1 MRRVISVWLPR
12 FATDRLT
19 RPEPARPKPA
29 GREPAR
35 TLRQRPAGPARP
47 RVLLRQERGCLL
59 LAAVDDRAA
68 AAGLAPGQPLA
79 DARAILPELET
90 AEHDPAADLRALSAL
105 AAWCGRFTPWVAP
118 DRSACDGGGS
128 AGLLLDVTGCA
139 HLFGGEAA
147 LLAALVEGLAR
158 QGFAARAALAE
169 TPGLAWAVA
178 RFGCPEG
185 VGEGADPGA
194 GGGAGPRAEQGS
206 GQGAATRVVPLGAAK
221 ATLAGLPVAA
231 LRLAPGQVEL
241 LERLGLRRVGD
252 LYDLPAGSLA
262 RRFGP
267 MVAHRLAQ
275 ALGRTR
281 EAISPLTPVPPF
293 VERLALP
300 EPSDAPEAIALGL
313 ESLILALCRRLE
325 ERGQGARRLVFTLYR
340 ADGSLGRLKLGT
352 SRPSREPQ
360 HLKRLFAQRLEQVD
374 PGFGVEVM
382 TLAATLAEPLTALQ
396 SVLPCALGAPARP
409 AAAERKAPA
418 FEAEAGPA
426 RALGP
431 VPAPEAR
438 PSEAPPSEAL
448 GEVVDRLVNRLG
460 AARVTR
466 PEPRESHLPERA
478 LAAAPPLEA
487 PAPASAPDKVPA
499 AAWRRPQQPRP
510 LRLLPRAQPI
520 EAMALLP
527 DHPPAQFRWRR
538 LLHKV
543 AAAEGPERLSPE
555 WWHPEPAKAAEPV
568 RDYFRVEDDDG
579 RRYWVYRAEGR
590 WYLHGLFA

>member
-1 MRRVISVWLPR
+1 MQ
-12 FATDRLT
+12 
-19 RPEPARPKPA
+19 
-29 GREPAR
+29 REPQR
-35 TLRQRPAGPARP
+35 KVRQRPAGPARP

-79 DARAILPELET
+79 DARAILPDLET
-90 AEHDPAADLRALSAL
+90 AEQDPAADLRALSAL

-147 LLAALVEGLAR
+147 LMAALVEGLAR

-178 RFGCPEG
+178 RFGSPE
-185 VGEGADPGA
+185 GEGAGEGA
-194 GGGAGPRAEQGS
+194 GSGAKGS
-206 GQGAATRVVPLGAAK
+206 ASQGAATRVVPPGAAK

-231 LRLAPGQVEL
+231 LRLTPGQVEL

-275 ALGRTR
+275 ALGRAR

-313 ESLILALCRRLE
+313 ETLILALCRRLE

-352 SRPSREPQ
+352 SRPSREAQ
-360 HLKRLFAQRLEQVD
+360 HLKRLFAQRLEQAD

-382 TLAATLAEPLTALQ
+382 TLAATATEPLTALQ
-396 SVLPCALGAPARP
+396 SVLPCALGASARP
-409 AAAERKAPA
+409 AAASKRKAPA

-426 RALGP
+426 QALETVP
-431 VPAPEAR
+431 VP
-438 PSEAPPSEAL
+438 EAPPSESL

-487 PAPASAPDKVPA
+487 PAPATVPT
-499 AAWRRPQQPRP
+499 AAWRRPEQPRP

-555 WWHPEPAKAAEPV
+555 WWHPEPAKAAEPA
-568 RDYFRVEDDDG
+568 RDYFRVEDDAG

>member
-12 FATDRLT
+12 FATDRV
-19 RPEPARPKPA
+19 
-29 GREPAR
+29 
-35 TLRQRPAGPARP
+35 RQREIRGPGSRGEAPRKPAGPARP

-59 LAAVDDRAA
+59 LAAVDARAA
-68 AAGLAPGQPLA
+68 AAGLAPGLPLA
-79 DARAILPELET
+79 DARAIRPDLET

-105 AAWCGRFTPWVAP
+105 AAWCGRFTPWIAP
-118 DRSACDGGGS
+118 DRSGCDGGGA

-139 HLFGGEAA
+139 HLFGGEDA
-147 LLAALVEGLAR
+147 LLAALVAGLES
-158 QGFAARAALAE
+158 QGYTARAALAD

-178 RFGCPEG
+178 RFGPSEG
-185 VGEGADPGA
+185 TG
-194 GGGAGPRAEQGS
+194 
-206 GQGAATRVVPLGAAK
+206 RVVPPGAAE
-221 ATLAGLPVAA
+221 AALAELPVAA
-231 LRLAPGQVEL
+231 LRLGPGQVEL

-275 ALGRTR
+275 ALGRAR

-313 ESLILALCRRLE
+313 EALILALCRRLE

-340 ADGSLGRLKLGT
+340 ADGSLNRLRLGT

-360 HLKRLFAQRLEQVD
+360 HLKRLFAQRLERVD

-382 TLAATLAEPLTALQ
+382 TLAATAAEPLTALQ
-396 SVLPCALGAPARP
+396 SVLPCAAGLSARGAVVPKAEPPAFGTALCPDRTREAAPA
-409 AAAERKAPA
+409 
-418 FEAEAGPA
+418 
-426 RALGP
+426 
-431 VPAPEAR
+431 
-438 PSEAPPSEAL
+438 SEAPALQAAPPVAPPPEAL

-460 AARVTR
+460 AAQVARQA
-466 PEPRESHLPERA
+466 PRESHVPERA
-478 LAAAPPLEA
+478 VAAAPPVEA
-487 PAPASAPDKVPA
+487 PAAAPT
-499 AAWRRPQQPRP
+499 AAWRRPARPRP
-510 LRLLPRAQPI
+510 LRLLSRAQPI
-520 EAMALLP
+520 EALALLP

-538 LLHKV
+538 LLHRV

-555 WWHPEPAKAAEPV
+555 WWHPEPDKAAEPA

>member
-1 MRRVISVWLPR
+1 M
-12 FATDRLT
+12 
-19 RPEPARPKPA
+19 
-29 GREPAR
+29 
-35 TLRQRPAGPARP
+35 
-47 RVLLRQERGCLL
+47 
-59 LAAVDDRAA
+59 
-68 AAGLAPGQPLA
+68 PLA
-79 DARAILPELET
+79 DARAILPDLET
-90 AEHDPAADLRALSAL
+90 AAHDPAADLRALSAL
-105 AAWCGRFTPWVAP
+105 ADWCGRFTPWVAP
-118 DRSACDGGGS
+118 DRSACDGGGA

-139 HLFGGEAA
+139 HLFGGAAA
-147 LLAALVEGLAR
+147 LLTALVEGLER
-158 QGFAARAALAE
+158 QGFAARAALAD

-178 RFGCPEG
+178 RFGP
-185 VGEGADPGA
+185 P
-194 GGGAGPRAEQGS
+194 GGAGPDAEG
-206 GQGAATRVVPLGAAK
+206 GAKRGAAGRVVAPDAAE
-221 ATLAGLPVAA
+221 ATLAELPVAA
-231 LRLAPGQVEL
+231 LRLTPGQVEL

-313 ESLILALCRRLE
+313 ETLILALCRRLE
-325 ERGQGARRLVFTLYR
+325 ERGQGARRLVFTVYR
-340 ADGSLGRLKLGT
+340 ADGSLGRLRLGT

-382 TLAATLAEPLTALQ
+382 TLAATAAEPLTALQ
-396 SVLPCALGAPARP
+396 SVLPCAAGVPARRAASKAEAVAPDAPPRPEAPSLEMPPLGAPT
-409 AAAERKAPA
+409 
-418 FEAEAGPA
+418 
-426 RALGP
+426 
-431 VPAPEAR
+431 PEA
-438 PSEAPPSEAL
+438 PIPEAPIPEAL

-460 AARVTR
+460 AAGVTR
-466 PEPRESHLPERA
+466 GAPRESHVPERA
-478 LAAAPPLEA
+478 VAAAPPLE
-487 PAPASAPDKVPA
+487 PPA
-499 AAWRRPQQPRP
+499 AAWPHPERSRP

-520 EAMALLP
+520 EALALLP

-538 LLHKV
+538 LLHRV

-555 WWHPEPAKAAEPV
+555 WWHPEPDKAAEPA
-568 RDYFRVEDDDG
+568 RDYFRLEDDDG

>member
-1 MRRVISVWLPR
+1 MPR
-12 FATDRLT
+12 FATDRL
-19 RPEPARPKPA
+19 ARPDPRSKV
-29 GREPAR
+29 E
-35 TLRQRPAGPARP
+35 QRPAGPARP

-59 LAAVDDRAA
+59 LAAVDARAA
-68 AAGLAPGQPLA
+68 AAGLAPGMPLA

-90 AEHDPAADLRALSAL
+90 AAHDPAADLRALSAL

-118 DRSACDGGGS
+118 DRSACDGGGA

-147 LLAALVEGLAR
+147 LLGALVEGLER
-158 QGFAARAALAE
+158 QGFAARAALAG

-178 RFGCPEG
+178 RFAP
-185 VGEGADPGA
+185 P
-194 GGGAGPRAEQGS
+194 GGAGPDTEGGTAG
-206 GQGAATRVVPLGAAK
+206 RVVAPDAAR
-221 ATLAGLPVAA
+221 ATLAELPVAA
-231 LRLAPGQVEL
+231 LRLTPGQVEL

-275 ALGRTR
+275 ALGRVK

-300 EPSDAPEAIALGL
+300 EPSDAPEAIVLGL
-313 ESLILALCRRLE
+313 ETLILALCRRLE
-325 ERGQGARRLVFTLYR
+325 ERGRGARRLVFTLYR
-340 ADGSLGRLKLGT
+340 ADGSLGHLKLGT

-360 HLKRLFAQRLEQVD
+360 HLQRLFAQRLEQVD

-382 TLAATLAEPLTALQ
+382 TLAATAAEPLTALQ
-396 SVLPCALGAPARP
+396 SVLPCAAAVSAREAATPAS
-409 AAAERKAPA
+409 PA
-418 FEAEAGPA
+418 FAAEAGPA
-426 RALGP
+426 RALAAP
-431 VPAPEAR
+431 PPRKAPPEAL
-438 PSEAPPSEAL
+438 PAEAL

-460 AARVTR
+460 ATGVTR
-466 PEPRESHLPERA
+466 REPRESHIPERA
-478 LAAAPPLEA
+478 AAAVAPMEA
-487 PAPASAPDKVPA
+487 AAAASA
-499 AAWRRPQQPRP
+499 AAWQRPQRPRP

-527 DHPPAQFRWRR
+527 DHPPARFRWRR
-538 LLHKV
+538 LLHRV

-555 WWHPEPAKAAEPV
+555 WWHAEPVKAAEPQ

>member
-1 MRRVISVWLPR
+1 MQLESQ
-12 FATDRLT
+12 
-19 RPEPARPKPA
+19 
-29 GREPAR
+29 R
-35 TLRQRPAGPARP
+35 TARQRPAGPARS

-59 LAAVDDRAA
+59 LAAVDARAA

-79 DARAILPELET
+79 DARAILPDLET

-118 DRSACDGGGS
+118 DRSGCDGGGA

-147 LLAALVEGLAR
+147 LLAALVEGLGK
-158 QGFAARAALAE
+158 QGFAARAALAD

-178 RFGCPEG
+178 RFGLSE
-185 VGEGADPGA
+185 
-194 GGGAGPRAEQGS
+194 GAGPSAM
-206 GQGAATRVVPLGAAK
+206 GAATCAVPPGAAK
-221 ATLAGLPVAA
+221 ATLAALPVAA

-267 MVAHRLAQ
+267 MLAHRLAQ
-275 ALGRTR
+275 ALGRAK

-313 ESLILALCRRLE
+313 EALILALCRRLE

-382 TLAATLAEPLTALQ
+382 TLAATAAEPLTALQ
-396 SVLPCALGAPARP
+396 SILPCAAGVSVRGAAVPK
-409 AAAERKAPA
+409 AEPPA
-418 FEAEAGPA
+418 FGTALCPAQAREATPA
-426 RALGP
+426 
-431 VPAPEAR
+431 
-438 PSEAPPSEAL
+438 SEAQLSEVSSSQALLPQAL

-460 AARVTR
+460 AAGVTR
-466 PEPRESHLPERA
+466 RAPRESHLPERA
-478 LAAAPPLEA
+478 VAAAPPMGPPA
-487 PAPASAPDKVPA
+487 PAPTPT
-499 AAWRRPQQPRP
+499 AAWRRPARPRP

-520 EAMALLP
+520 EALALLP

-538 LLHKV
+538 LLHRI

-555 WWHPEPAKAAEPV
+555 WWHPEPAKAAEPA

>member
-1 MRRVISVWLPR
+1 M
-12 FATDRLT
+12 A
-19 RPEPARPKPA
+19 
-29 GREPAR
+29 PAR
-35 TLRQRPAGPARP
+35 TVQEKPAGPARP

-59 LAAVDDRAA
+59 LAAVDARAA
-68 AAGLAPGQPLA
+68 AAGLAPGLPLA
-79 DARAILPELET
+79 DARAIQPDLET

-118 DRSACDGGGS
+118 DRSGCDAGGA

-139 HLFGGEAA
+139 HLFGGEEA
-147 LLAALVEGLAR
+147 LLVALVAGLER
-158 QGFAARAALAE
+158 QGYTARTALAD

-178 RFGCPEG
+178 RFGPSE
-185 VGEGADPGA
+185 
-194 GGGAGPRAEQGS
+194 
-206 GQGAATRVVPLGAAK
+206 GAATRVVPPGAPK
-221 ATLAGLPVAA
+221 AALAELPVAA
-231 LRLAPGQVEL
+231 LRLTPAQVEL

-275 ALGRTR
+275 ALGRAR

-300 EPSDAPEAIALGL
+300 EPSDAPKAIALGL
-313 ESLILALCRRLE
+313 EALILALCRRLE

-340 ADGSLGRLKLGT
+340 ADGSLGRLRLGT
-352 SRPSREPQ
+352 SRPSRDPQ
-360 HLKRLFAQRLEQVD
+360 HLKRLFAQRLERVD

-382 TLAATLAEPLTALQ
+382 TLAATAAEPLTALQ
-396 SVLPCALGAPARP
+396 SVLPCAAGLSARGSTVPKAEPPAFGAALRPARVREAAPA
-409 AAAERKAPA
+409 
-418 FEAEAGPA
+418 
-426 RALGP
+426 
-431 VPAPEAR
+431 
-438 PSEAPPSEAL
+438 SEAPALRAATPEAL
-448 GEVVDRLVNRLG
+448 GEVVDRLMNRLG
-460 AARVTR
+460 AAGVTR
-466 PEPRESHLPERA
+466 QAPRESHVPERA
-478 LAAAPPLEA
+478 VAAVAPMEAPTAAPT
-487 PAPASAPDKVPA
+487 
-499 AAWRRPQQPRP
+499 AAWRRPERPRP

-520 EAMALLP
+520 EALALLP

-538 LLHKV
+538 LLHRI

-555 WWHPEPAKAAEPV
+555 WWHPEPAKAAEPA

>member
-19 RPEPARPKPA
+19 RSEPARPKPA
-29 GREPAR
+29 GK
-35 TLRQRPAGPARP
+35 LRQRPAGPARP

-158 QGFAARAALAE
+158 QGFDARAALAE

-178 RFGCPEG
+178 RFGSPE
-185 VGEGADPGA
+185 
-194 GGGAGPRAEQGS
+194 GAGPGAERGP

-396 SVLPCALGAPARP
+396 SVLPCALGASARP
-409 AAAERKAPA
+409 AAAAERKAPA
-418 FEAEAGPA
+418 FEAGPA

-431 VPAPEAR
+431 VPATEALL
-438 PSEAPPSEAL
+438 SEAPPSEAL

-487 PAPASAPDKVPA
+487 PAPATVPT

-538 LLHKV
+538 LLHRV

>member
-19 RPEPARPKPA
+19 LPA
-29 GREPAR
+29 PAR
-35 TLRQRPAGPARP
+35 TARQRSAGPARP

-59 LAAVDDRAA
+59 LAAVDARAA
-68 AAGLAPGQPLA
+68 AAGLAPGLPLV
-79 DARAILPELET
+79 DARAIQPDLET

-105 AAWCGRFTPWVAP
+105 AAWCGRFTPWVAT
-118 DRSACDGGGS
+118 DRSGCDAGGA

-139 HLFGGEAA
+139 HLFGGEEA
-147 LLAALVEGLAR
+147 LLAALVAGLESQGYTAR
-158 QGFAARAALAE
+158 TALAD

-178 RFGCPEG
+178 RFAPA
-185 VGEGADPGA
+185 EGADPSA
-194 GGGAGPRAEQGS
+194 DQGAGPSAS
-206 GQGAATRVVPLGAAK
+206 GGAATRVVPPGAAK
-221 ATLAGLPVAA
+221 ATLAELPVAA

-241 LERLGLRRVGD
+241 LQRLGLRRVGD
-252 LYDLPAGSLA
+252 LYALPAGSLA

-275 ALGRTR
+275 ALGRAR

-313 ESLILALCRRLE
+313 EALILALCRRLE

-340 ADGSLGRLKLGT
+340 ADGSLGRLRLGT

-360 HLKRLFAQRLEQVD
+360 HLKRLFAQRLERVD

-382 TLAATLAEPLTALQ
+382 TLAATAAEPLNALQ
-396 SVLPCALGAPARP
+396 SVLPCA
-409 AAAERKAPA
+409 
-418 FEAEAGPA
+418 AGVPA
-426 RALGP
+426 RAAA
-431 VPAPEAR
+431 VPKAEPPAFGAALRPARAPEAV
-438 PSEAPPSEAL
+438 PASEAPALEASPPEAL
-448 GEVVDRLVNRLG
+448 GEVVDRLMNRLG
-460 AARVTR
+460 AAGVTR
-466 PEPRESHLPERA
+466 QAPRESHLPERA
-478 LAAAPPLEA
+478 VAAAPPVEA
-487 PAPASAPDKVPA
+487 PTAAPT
-499 AAWRRPQQPRP
+499 AAWRRPERPRP

-520 EAMALLP
+520 EALALLP

-538 LLHKV
+538 LLHRI

-555 WWHPEPAKAAEPV
+555 WWHPEPAKAAEPA